1 MASRESYRY
10 NVAIKCATITPGTVF
25 REPILCK
32 NIPRLIPGW
41 TKPICI
47 GRHAFG
53 DQYKATDAVIKG
65 PGKLKLVFVPEGEGE
80 KLDLEVYNFTGAG
93 GVAQSMYNTDESI
106 TAFAEA
112 SMNTA
117 YEKKW
122 PLYLSTKNTI
132 LKKYDGRFKDIFQQV
147 YESNWKSKFDDMDT
161 KVKSMIKL
169 IEDAD
174 SFARRAEMYYKK
186 RPELMKLVEEF
197 YRAYRALAERY
208 DYATGELRHAQKT
221 LQAAF
226 SYQVH
231 FTLPEDSS
239 SLIPGKPKSYFAR
252 ECTHIVAVKPKPPPK
267 HIQNGFED
275 DEEELKF
282 QLPELNSG
290 WKKKLFIILHEKLKI
305 PDMNLMAIFS
315 LSPKVWTLIVMWFIL
330 ASIAHRWDV
339 GPLYILGTG
348 FAIMFLNLGHRQ
360 HGDMR

>member
-1 MASRESYRY
+1 MVSDIPYVKHFEILHMWINFTFSA
-10 NVAIKCATITPGTVF
+10 GTGGQS
-25 REPILCK
+25 L
-32 NIPRLIPGW
+32 
-41 TKPICI
+41 CI

-80 KLDLEVYNFTGAG
+80 KLELEVYNFTGAG

-117 YEKKW
+117 YEKK
-122 PLYLSTKNTI
+122 
-132 LKKYDGRFKDIFQQV
+132 FKDIFQQV
-147 YESNWKSKFDDMDT
+147 YESNWKSKYEHRLIDDMVAYALKNMDT

-169 IEDAD
+169 IKDAD

-197 YRAYRALAERY
+197 YQAYRALAEQY

-226 SYQVH
+226 PDQVH

-239 SLIPGKPKSYFAR
+239 SSIPGKPKSYFAR
-252 ECTHIVAVKPKPPPK
+252 EC
-267 HIQNGFED
+267 D

-315 LSPKVWTLIVMWFIL
+315 HSPKVWTLTVMWFIL
-330 ASIAHRWDV
+330 APIAHRWDV

-348 FAIMFLNLGHRQ
+348 FAIIFLNLGHRQ
-360 HGDMR
+360 HVLIRYSMEILENFRGYLMQTS